1 MNLLSIL
8 LFLTSLSAFL
18 LAQNVFL
25 RHNIS
30 ASIFSFYFMSFC
42 TTLQTTETKVSRDL
56 WETIWLCAQINKKIE
71 IYFTKRVQVGIKVS
85 I

>member
-1 MNLLSIL
+1 MKILSIL

-56 WETIWLCAQINKKIE
+56 
-71 IYFTKRVQVGIKVS
+71 
-85 I
+85 